1 MQKKLGLENCKFEI
15 FNANTVEY
23 GIQEYAE
30 TEQADL
36 IVMYTHGRTGVAHF
50 FKGSVAELVVNHAK
64 TSVFTYVEN

>member
-1 MQKKLGLENCKFEI
+1 LGLENCKFEI

-36 IVMYTHGRTGVAHF
+36 IVMYTHGRTGISHF
-50 FKGSVAELVVNHAK
+50 FKGSIAESVVNHAK